1 MVPGM
6 QTPEEW
12 SEAFIYLWAM
22 SGDYISREYS
32 GTESVLT
39 QVTLKGHQNLMDKVN
54 HKLVS
59 LKRWT
64 KQTLTDDFKQECIL
78 ILQGLDPSSQH
89 NVVQRFIDQQVEEND

>member
-1 MVPGM
+1 MIALETLIQMVPGM

-12 SEAFIYLWAM
+12 NEAFIYLWAM

-39 QVTLKGHQNLMDKVN
+39 QVTLKGHQNAMDKVK

-64 KQTLTDDFKQECIL
+64 KQTLTDDFK
-78 ILQGLDPSSQH
+78 
-89 NVVQRFIDQQVEEND
+89 